1 MKDLIVLAIETSCDE
16 TAVAIIK
23 NENEVLA
30 NVLYSQI
37 KEHQQ
42 FGGVLPEVASRL
54 HVEKIT
60 YILKQALKDAQ
71 VTMDDIDAIGVTY
84 GPGLIGS
91 LHVGLQAA
99 KTLAWLYDKP
109 LIGVHH
115 IMGHIYANLLVD
127 EIQYPALAL
136 VVSGGHT
143 ELIWMEKE
151 HEFEIIAQTADDAI
165 GEAYDKVARLMGV
178 GYPGGPILDK
188 MAKKGKQQYQL
199 SKVTPAHE
207 DEFSFSGL
215 KSSVI
220 QLMDREKKANN
231 QINNN
236 DVAYAF
242 QERALGQLIDKTK
255 EMIETRSP
263 KHVLLA
269 GGVAA
274 NTRLREMMTQ
284 LLSQYPQIKLTIP
297 PMWCCTDN
305 AAMIGVAASINH
317 RYQIFSELDL
327 GAKSTSEFKG

>member
-60 YILKQALKDAQ
+60 LILKQALKDAKL
-71 VTMDDIDAIGVTY
+71 TMDEIDAIGVTY

-136 VVSGGHT
+136 VVSGGHS

-151 HEFEIIAQTADDAI
+151 HEFEIIAETADDAI

-188 MAKKGKQQYQL
+188 MAKEGKEHYQL
-199 SKVTPAHE
+199 SKVNPAHE

-220 QLMDREKKANN
+220 QLMDREKKANRL
-231 QINNN
+231 INNN

-255 EMIETRSP
+255 GMIELRAP

-274 NTRLREMMTQ
+274 NSRLREMITQ
-284 LLSQYPQIKLTIP
+284 LVNQYPEVKLTIP

-305 AAMIGVAASINH
+305 AAMIGVAASINY
-317 RYQIFSELDL
+317 RYHLFSELDL
-327 GAKSTSEFKG
+327 GAKSTSEFKV